1 MTGKRVAAGLVATTA
16 VIGLAFGA
24 GTASAGTASAG
35 TTTATTGDAPVVA
48 AGTWHYFNE
57 YRTADACLTTGDR
70 GMGAGRW
77 QAFRC
82 PKKSTGTYLLYVWY

>member
-1 MTGKRVAAGLVATTA
+1 MTGKRVAAGLVTATA
-16 VIGLAFGA
+16 AIGLALGA
-24 GTASAGTASAG
+24 GTASAGTTAAS
-35 TTTATTGDAPVVA
+35 TGDAPAVA

-70 GMGAGRW
+70 GLGEGRW